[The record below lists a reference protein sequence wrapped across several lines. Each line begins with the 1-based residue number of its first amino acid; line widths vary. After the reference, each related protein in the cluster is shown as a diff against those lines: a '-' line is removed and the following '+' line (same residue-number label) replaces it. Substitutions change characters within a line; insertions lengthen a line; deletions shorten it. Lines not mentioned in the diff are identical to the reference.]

1 MIERMVS
8 GVILRTGGAIKMND
22 NIVNMDTSKLQ
33 PQLETI
39 KKHSLIHYLQHKC
52 AICGIKIGKEERY
65 YVALTSFN
73 MIHAYHLR
81 EGVD

>member
-1 MIERMVS
+1 MS

-52 AICGIKIGKEERY
+52 AICGIK
-65 YVALTSFN
+65 
-73 MIHAYHLR
+73 R
-81 EGVD
+81 EAKVYFIDGNKKRNSVTVDFYRIKD

>member
-1 MIERMVS
+1 MVS
-8 GVILRTGGAIKMND
+8 GVILRIGEAMIKMNN
-22 NIVNMDTSKLQ
+22 NIVNMDNLKLQ

-39 KKHSLIHYLQHKC
+39 KKHSFIHCLQHKC

-73 MIHAYHLR
+73 MIHAYHL
-81 EGVD
+81 EGVDMK